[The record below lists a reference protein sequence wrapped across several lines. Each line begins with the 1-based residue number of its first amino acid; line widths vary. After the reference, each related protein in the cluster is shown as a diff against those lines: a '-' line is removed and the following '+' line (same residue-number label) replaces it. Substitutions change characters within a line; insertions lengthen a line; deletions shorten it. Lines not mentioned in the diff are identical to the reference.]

1 MKKVWLIF
9 FLIFL
14 VIGCETTLD
23 SDSDLNQPFG
33 DEGLVLT
40 VESIRETQGQQFGE
54 APENTFYLLIDMTI
68 ENTSDSRKTITTSLM
83 FELFGDEGGTY
94 QVDNFIL
101 SETDLQTMD
110 TTLDPNESRNGTLP
124 FIVSEADTAWELTFS
139 PDIFRGQTY
148 SIHFDLDDFDS

>member
-1 MKKVWLIF
+1 MKKIWLLF
-9 FLIFL
+9 FLIIFI
-14 VIGCETTLD
+14 VGCETPPN
-23 SDSDLNQPFG
+23 SNSDLNQPFG

-40 VESIRETQGQQFGE
+40 VESIRQTQGQQFGE

-68 ENTSDSRKTITTSLM
+68 ENTSDNRKTITTSLM

-124 FIVSEADTAWELTFS
+124 FIVSEADTEWELMFA
-139 PDIFRGQTY
+139 PDVFTGQIY
-148 SIHFDLDDFDS
+148 SIHFDLDDFES